1 MVLTIGKGDYMAYI
15 SSVAKGVPKHCIN
28 QADVKDFMYKHF
40 SNKDSRMT
48 RYLSV
53 YDHAKIDQRQFVC
66 PLEWYECQ
74 SSFEESNQ
82 IYMEKGLELSLQA
95 IDECI
100 HNFSNFNKHSESL
113 SYEDIDMIVFV
124 SSTGIATPSLDAHL
138 INHRP
143 FRNDVVRMPLWG
155 LGCGGGAMGLARAFD
170 YLKAHQTKTVLVIC
184 CELTSLTFQS
194 EDTSPNNI
202 VGTALFGDGVS
213 ATLLHGR
220 MNKYV
225 PYLGEYALRI
235 ERSHSYIKKHSIDVM
250 GWDLRKNGLHVIF
263 SKQIPKLIES
273 VWKQH
278 VELFLEEV
286 NLTMDQ
292 IHTFIAHPGGRK
304 VLEEMERVCRIP
316 YEKLSYSYNV
326 LQHHGNM
333 SSVTVMYV
341 LKKWLENY
349 KHEKHE
355 VYSLLSSL
363 GPGFSSELL
372 LLKWVKL

>member
-1 MVLTIGKGDYMAYI
+1 MAYI

-28 QADVKDFMYKHF
+28 QEDVKNFMYKHF
-40 SNKDSRMT
+40 SNKNPRMT

-66 PLEWYECQ
+66 PLKWYDKQRTFDEA
-74 SSFEESNQ
+74 NQ
-82 IYMEKGLELSLQA
+82 IYMKKGLELSLQA
-95 IDECI
+95 IDRCI
-100 HNFSNFNKHSESL
+100 KKFSDLNKYVENF

-143 FRNDVVRMPLWG
+143 FKNNVVRMPLWG
-155 LGCGGGAMGLARAFD
+155 LGCAGGAMGLARAFD
-170 YLKAHQTKTVLVIC
+170 YLEANQTQSALVIC
-184 CELTSLTFQS
+184 CELTSLTFQP

-213 ATLLHGR
+213 ATLLHGK

-225 PYLGEYALRI
+225 SFMGEYALSI
-235 ERSHSYIKKHSIDVM
+235 ERSHSYSKKDSIEVM
-250 GWDLRKNGLHVIF
+250 EWDLKNNGLHVIF

-278 VELFLEEV
+278 VKIFLKEINV
-286 NLTMDQ
+286 SMDQ
-292 IHTFIAHPGGRK
+292 IHKFIAHPGGRK

-316 YEKLSYSYNV
+316 HDKLLYSYKT

-341 LKKWLENY
+341 LKKWLENF
-349 KHEKHE
+349 KRENHE
-355 VYSLLSSL
+355 VYGLLSAL
-363 GPGFSSELL
+363 GPGFSSELV
-372 LLKWVKL
+372 LLKWVEL